1 MELTNS
7 SMNER
12 QRTYRQVYRDRIAAW
27 YNGYLHVAIIYTI
40 GFCALYVYL
49 SHLESVQWWE
59 WLAVPVVFLASNI
72 FEWWIH
78 AQVMHRPLKWKG
90 ARAIYTRHM
99 LMHHQFFTNEE
110 MRFADHLDWRV
121 TVFPPY
127 ALVVFILISTPPALI
142 AGWLLSANV
151 GWLVIATTTSIYL
164 IYEFMHFCCH
174 IDENWFVRY
183 CPLVNTLRRHH
194 TAHHNQ
200 FDHDGAQHEPHVP
213 DRGLAVRYVR
223 SRSRSARAPL
233 QRLFD
238 EVREDRYA
246 QEREDPE
253 GGSACFGGCGSGEP
267 CLRSTCTRAPRCAR
281 SKDSYG
287 TIHGGAGFRRR
298 RDAFRSPLHAGTPG
312 LRGV

>member
-1 MELTNS
+1 MELANS

-27 YNGYLHVAIIYTI
+27 YNGYLHVAIIYVI
-40 GFCALYVYL
+40 GFSALFVYL
-49 SHLESVQWWE
+49 SNLERVMWWE
-59 WLAVPVVFLASNI
+59 WLAIPVVLVVSNI

-78 AQVMHRPLKWKG
+78 AQVMHRPRKWKG

-99 LMHHQFFTNEE
+99 LMHHQFFTNDE

-142 AGWLLSANV
+142 AGWLITANV

-174 IDENWFVRY
+174 IDESWFVRY

-200 FDHDGAQHEPHVP
+200 SIMMERNMNLTFPIADWLFGTSDL
-213 DRGLAVRYVR
+213 DRGLFGHLFNGYSTKYVKTDMR
-223 SRSRSARAPL
+223 RSAKTPSVRA
-233 QRLFD
+233 RARVD
-238 EVREDRYA
+238 A
-246 QEREDPE
+246 TA
-253 GGSACFGGCGSGEP
+253 GSPA
-267 CLRSTCTRAPRCAR
+267 
-281 SKDSYG
+281 
-287 TIHGGAGFRRR
+287 
-298 RDAFRSPLHAGTPG
+298 
-312 LRGV
+312 